1 MIQLYYQAMNSFLL
15 NFNSILLWRIFPF
28 CHGVFNMLT
37 LGTQGSH
44 FKTLSKGVDPEP
56 TTRRLKREIVDVGVR
71 EEKPA
76 TSQAS

>member
-1 MIQLYYQAMNSFLL
+1 
-15 NFNSILLWRIFPF
+15 
-28 CHGVFNMLT
+28 MLT

-44 FKTLSKGVDPEP
+44 FKTLPKGVDPEP
-56 TTRRLKREIVDVGVR
+56 TTRRLKKEIVDVGVR